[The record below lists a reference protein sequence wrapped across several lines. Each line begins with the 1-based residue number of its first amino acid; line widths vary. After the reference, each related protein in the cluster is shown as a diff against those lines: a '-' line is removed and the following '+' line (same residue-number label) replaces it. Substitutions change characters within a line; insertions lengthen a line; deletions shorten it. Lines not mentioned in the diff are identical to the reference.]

1 MRGELTWCT
10 LRIATR
16 EERLE
21 DPLSAENT
29 THPSAT
35 GTIVPSLVLGPASV
49 GR

>member
-10 LRIATR
+10 LRIATG

-29 THPSAT
+29 TDPSAN
-35 GTIVPSLVLGPASV
+35 GTIVPSLVQAPLE
-49 GR
+49 